1 MNMNTDIL
9 LKLKDIHDN
18 AGYADDFLCLLSNF
32 RVGRTIILKNEDGK
46 VMNSSAVVPN
56 ELRQRLIQ
64 TVGDYKNEQNQKLAQ
79 VQVSNLP
86 FDADVFGD
94 F

>member
-1 MNMNTDIL
+1 MNMNIDIL
-9 LKLKDIHDN
+9 LKLKDIHDS

-32 RVGRTIILKNEDGK
+32 KVGRTIMLKNEDGK
-46 VMNSSAVVPN
+46 VMNSSTVIPN

-64 TVGDYKNEQNQKLAQ
+64 TVGDYINEQNQKLDQ

-86 FDADVFGD
+86 FDAGVFGD